1 MHDRADSKRSRRAIA
16 ISIATHLVALGAVGL
31 VLAGHGRYDGA
42 LGERPIH
49 IASLTIEHRHPP
61 RPRSVARPAAVRAIS
76 PAPRAPR
83 EVAIH
88 RYAPALIKERSGGGA
103 TLVPVEAA
111 LVVPKPVPAVAET
124 APPQAQVERVAV
136 LSPHEGVAA
145 APTVTPSASPEP
157 TAAPS
162 AAAVSRGSGIPG
174 GFGQNLQ
181 ATFYQQAST
190 SAIRA
195 RLAAR
200 DVILIRVDETGH
212 ATDVQFVRFS
222 GDVAAR
228 GDLRETLLAM
238 RYLPAECDGMRCA
251 GSVELK
257 L

>member
-1 MHDRADSKRSRRAIA
+1 MHDRASSKRSRRAIA
-16 ISIATHLVALGAVGL
+16 MSIATHLVALGAVSFL
-31 VLAGHGRYDGA
+31 LAGHGRYDGA
-42 LGERPIH
+42 LGEATIH

-61 RPRSVARPAAVRAIS
+61 RPRSVVRPAAVRALS
-76 PAPRAPR
+76 PVPRARR

-88 RYAPALIKERSGGGA
+88 RYAPALIHERSGGGA
-103 TLVPVEAA
+103 ALVPLEAA
-111 LVVPKPVPAVAET
+111 LAVPKPVPAVAEP
-124 APPQAQVERVAV
+124 APRQAPVERVAV
-136 LSPHEGVAA
+136 LSPQEGIAS
-145 APTVTPSASPEP
+145 PTVTPTASPEP
-157 TAAPS
+157 TATPS
-162 AAAVSRGSGIPG
+162 AAAVARGSGIPG

-190 SAIRA
+190 SGIRA
-195 RLAAR
+195 RLGAR
-200 DVILIRVDETGH
+200 DVIVIRVDETGH

-257 L
+257 F